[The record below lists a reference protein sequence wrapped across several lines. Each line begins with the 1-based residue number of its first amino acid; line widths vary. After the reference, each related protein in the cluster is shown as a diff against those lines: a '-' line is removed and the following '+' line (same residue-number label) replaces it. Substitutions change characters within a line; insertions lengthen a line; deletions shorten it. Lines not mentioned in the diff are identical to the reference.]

1 MTGATYS
8 PDSPGAGVFLPVY
21 LSWGEQRHTF
31 QAFIDSG
38 AAGNCMDISVARR
51 LQVPQI
57 AVNPPFTI
65 SALDGRSLGKG
76 RVTAATAPLRLLS
89 DNHREEITL
98 YLIDSPGFPVVLGF
112 PWLNRH
118 NPCIDWAT
126 GTVLEW
132 GPTCQATCPLQS
144 SAQPL
149 VEPVDALE
157 LSQVPVEYL
166 DLKVVFIKARAST
179 MPPHRSYDCSIELL
193 PGTSPSRGCVFSL
206 PFFAPGCQGLL
217 TLKTQLKAPLLALFV
232 VVVLRDKLLLLALL
246 HIQRSI
252 RP

>member
-1 MTGATYS
+1 
-8 PDSPGAGVFLPVY
+8 
-21 LSWGEQRHTF
+21 
-31 QAFIDSG
+31 
-38 AAGNCMDISVARR
+38 MDISVARR

-98 YLIDSPGFPVVLGF
+98 YLIGSPGFPVVLGF

-118 NPCIDWAT
+118 NPSIDWAT

-132 GPTCQATCPLQS
+132 GPTCHATCLLQS

-246 HIQRSI
+246 YIQRSV